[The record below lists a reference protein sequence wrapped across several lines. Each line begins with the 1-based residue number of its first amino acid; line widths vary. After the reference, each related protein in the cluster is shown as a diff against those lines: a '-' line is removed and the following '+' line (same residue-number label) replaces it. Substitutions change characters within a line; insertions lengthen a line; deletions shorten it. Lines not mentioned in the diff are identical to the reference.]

1 VDASLVVGCGV
12 GGGVLGGVLDTLTGR
27 IVRPPAGPE
36 AGDAHVVPAEPGH
49 TAGPVATAV
58 SVAPAATVRRVAP
71 PSEIALS
78 ALVTAAWFA
87 LAAARLGGVPALGAY
102 CALGAGLLAASVVD
116 GREGILPRVIVFV
129 TLGALALGL
138 VGASA
143 ADGHW
148 RPLADAAIGGA
159 VSFAVFFALWW
170 VFPRGMGYGDVR
182 LAGLIG
188 VALGWLGF
196 GVLYVGFLAAFV
208 AGTVVGVVLMVRRG
222 TGRKT
227 RLPFGPALATGAAVG
242 VLWGPWAVRLWLQHG

>member
-1 VDASLVVGCGV
+1 MDASLVVGCGV

-27 IVRPPAGPE
+27 IVRPPAEPQ
-36 AGDAHVVPAEPGH
+36 AAEPLGADVENGH
-49 TAGPVATAV
+49 RPGPVATVVGA
-58 SVAPAATVRRVAP
+58 APPATVTRVAP

-78 ALVTAAWFA
+78 ALLTAAWFA

-102 CALGAGLLAASVVD
+102 CALGAGLVAASVVD
-116 GREGILPRVIVFV
+116 AREGILPRRIVFV

-138 VGASA
+138 LGASA

-148 RPLADAAIGGA
+148 RALADAAIGGA

-170 VFPRGMGYGDVR
+170 VVPRGMGYGDVR

-188 VALGWLGF
+188 AALGWLGF
-196 GVLYVGFLAAFV
+196 GALYVGFLAAFV
-208 AGTVVGVVLMVRRG
+208 AGTLVGVVLMVRRG

-227 RLPFGPALATGAAVG
+227 RLPFGPALAAGAAFG
-242 VLWGPWAVRLWLQHG
+242 VFWGPWAVHIWLHSA